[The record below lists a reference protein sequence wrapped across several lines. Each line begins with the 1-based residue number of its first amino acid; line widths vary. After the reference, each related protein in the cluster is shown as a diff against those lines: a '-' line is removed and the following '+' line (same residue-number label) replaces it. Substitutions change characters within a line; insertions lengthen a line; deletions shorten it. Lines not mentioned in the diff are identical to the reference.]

1 MAKRILIVDD
11 DPNIRR
17 FVTLALTDDSP
28 YSVSAVSSAEAALL
42 HISRQRVDLLFTDIH
57 MPGMNGLEL
66 VERVHELDPE
76 TAVIVFTV
84 SPQDLSAERAAEL
97 KVDCL
102 LEKPVETERLRLA
115 VDLLIDPMK
124 LLPRP
129 SQVVPETMPAVMP
142 PSTAPAR
149 GTTPLNERLSQR
161 RSPRATKPLA
171 GAPVAM
177 RLTSDLRHQ
186 QGRSFNERQIERM
199 RHALRDLALEPDVQC
214 AVLAD
219 ISGIVLTHWS
229 RRRDINVT
237 VVAALA
243 AGNSLAMA
251 EIGRNMGQCQPGNLV
266 IHEGQDQS
274 IVMATMGDLLL
285 LLGIGPKASLG
296 WARITTMRACE
307 AIAQIACGSVV

>member
-1 MAKRILIVDD
+1 MTKRILIVDD

-17 FVTLALTDDSP
+17 LVTFALSDDSP

-42 HISRQRVDLLFTDIH
+42 LISRQRVDLLFTDIH

-76 TAVIVFTV
+76 TSVIVFTV
-84 SPQDLSAERAAEL
+84 SPEDLSPERAATL

-102 LEKPVETERLRLA
+102 LEKPVEAERLRLA
-115 VDLLIDPMK
+115 VDLLLDPMK
-124 LLPRP
+124 LLPRQP
-129 SQVVPETMPAVMP
+129 QTVMTEP
-142 PSTAPAR
+142 TLASAPTAAP
-149 GTTPLNERLSQR
+149 GTAPLNERLAKGRSQKV
-161 RSPRATKPLA
+161 TKPLT

-177 RLTSDLRHQ
+177 RLTSDLRNSN
-186 QGRSFNERQIERM
+186 GRCFSERQVELM
-199 RHALRDLALEPDVQC
+199 RQALRDLALEPDVQC

-243 AGNSLAMA
+243 AGNSLVMA
-251 EIGRNMGQCQPGNLV
+251 EIGRNLGQHQPGNLV

-296 WARITTMRACE
+296 WARITTLRACE
-307 AIAQIACGSVV
+307 EIARIAYSPQSV